1 MVVPAEAFAV
11 VITVPVTSGRVI
23 TRSAVGSVA
32 KRTVSFASAVATT
45 LNAKMQRQNCK
56 NPSIGI
62 YSYTVNTKMI
72 NI

>member
-32 KRTVSFASAVATT
+32 KRTVSFASAVAPSKIIEDTKLLPLLIPST
-45 LNAKMQRQNCK
+45 SVIRLLN
-56 NPSIGI
+56 
-62 YSYTVNTKMI
+62 
-72 NI
+72 